1 MDDLKERLRKVEG
14 SVEYGAD
21 PGGTVTCW
29 HRNPDGPEAVA
40 RIEALEQRVSELE
53 EALTRISTMSDAE
66 HPQREAR
73 RALMTSEW
81 RPIETAPK
89 DGSEF
94 DAWAVWLDTGKGERV
109 PNVHW
114 GRGYIAFESER
125 GELEGWLAAEWGID
139 GCEGLMHPEDQRLTH
154 WQPLPA
160 PPKPATN
167 R

>member
-1 MDDLKERLRKVEG
+1 MDDLKERLR
-14 SVEYGAD
+14 AD
-21 PGGTVTCW
+21 AEWCAERVAVTPRQIGRDCE
-29 HRNPDGPEAVA
+29 EALTY
-40 RIEALEQRVSELE
+40 IKALEQRVSELE
-53 EALTRISTMSDAE
+53 EALTRISMMSDAE

-114 GRGYIAFESER
+114 GRGCIAFESEC
-125 GELEGWLAAEWGID
+125 ELEGWLAAEWGID
-139 GCEGLMHPEDQRLTH
+139 GCEGLMDPQDQRLTH

-160 PPKPATN
+160 PPKSATN